1 MSTSFNPLSRVN
13 AATDLNTI
21 LSDFTGSQT
30 IYRHALTKLVY
41 TEGVQ
46 YLAEKFGCYWLL
58 DKILIEAS
66 LNKNLSKE
74 EFQVWTLSRKENGF
88 QLCCGDGNGR
98 DLFSETIPYSD
109 FAAGKVTLWLTD
121 GVLLLPSEY

>member
-1 MSTSFNPLSRVN
+1 MSTSFNSLGQVN
-13 AATDLNTI
+13 ATTDLNTI

-46 YLAEKFGCYWLL
+46 YLASTFGCSWLL
-58 DKILIEAS
+58 DKILIEAR
-66 LNKNLSKE
+66 LNKNLLNE
-74 EFQVWTLSRKENGF
+74 QFQVWVLSRQGHGF
-88 QLCCGDGNGR
+88 LLTCTDGNGR
-98 DLFSETIPYSD
+98 DLFSESIPYSD
-109 FAAGKVTLWLTD
+109 FAAGKVSLWLVD